1 MKKTVSLLAFV
12 IFSILNGIAQT
23 DPYDLIGD
31 TILFYHLEGDG
42 DCFYNEEALINGK
55 FSKKN
60 RFEAIKGL
68 TPHSSI
74 ELKWLLV
81 DSLIYKDEEQ
91 LLRLVRL
98 EDNLCFLLYLPK
110 RKYVSKNSFLHNF
123 LQANSDNDIFWYS
136 IKCEKRSEYR
146 QLIAELTTPPVLSQ
160 DTSLIN
166 NADDY
171 NFIDYDISHYPIK
184 IRFLKNKKDT
194 LCLNYYQT
202 RDLLNKR
209 KKHENEVN
217 AFNQLLLKY
226 DVSLIDSARMALSKQ
241 SFWFNINMLGDY
253 DRENP
258 PAAICNNKRFSSTYS
273 RPLDPK
279 YRNHWPN
286 MTRKVYS
293 DAVFLGNT
301 WSFFYGKLLDI
312 RLMHTIIPPSFT
324 SSYRDEK
331 LQELTSKYQKLWGT
345 YNYYF
350 VIVPDESV
358 TYSSDNGYKPKFE
371 EIANDTVFIPFTT
384 ERLEFVMN
392 EYRMA
397 DFMSQLQKVRQEK
410 ADRFFAHRK
419 ELYDE
424 EVQLFGKKIADIV
437 SKGEIRFGFTPEM
450 CQYAYYGE
458 PYQIKWYVPTP
469 FGDAFIHYYYTRG
482 VKLYFIEDELIGI
495 QWHDDKPRFK

>member
-12 IFSILNGIAQT
+12 FFSILNGIAQT
-23 DPYDLIGD
+23 DPYDLVGD

-42 DCFYNEEALINGK
+42 DCFYNEEALINSK

-68 TPHSSI
+68 TTHSSF
-74 ELKWLLV
+74 ELKWLFV
-81 DSLIYKDEEQ
+81 DSLIYIYEEQ
-91 LLRLVRL
+91 LLRLMRL
-98 EDNLCFLLYLPK
+98 EDNQRFLLYLPK
-110 RKYVSKNSFLHNF
+110 MESVSKNSVLHNF
-123 LQANSDNDIFWYS
+123 LQINSDYGIFRYS
-136 IKCEKRSEYR
+136 IRCEKKSEYR
-146 QLIAELTTPPVLSQ
+146 ELIAGLSTPPILSQ

-166 NADDY
+166 NPDDY
-171 NFIDYDISHYPIK
+171 IFIDYDISHSPIK
-184 IRFLKNKKDT
+184 MMFLQNNQDT
-194 LCLNYYQT
+194 LCLTYNQA
-202 RDLLNKR
+202 RNLLIKR
-209 KKHENEVN
+209 KKQESEVN

-258 PAAICNNKRFSSTYS
+258 PAAILKHKRMSSTYS
-273 RPLDPK
+273 RPLDPQ
-279 YRNHWPN
+279 YCYHWPN
-286 MTRKVYS
+286 MTRKDYS

-301 WSFFYGKLLDI
+301 WSFFYGKILDI
-312 RLMHTIIPPSFT
+312 RLMPTIIPPEFT

-331 LQELTSKYQKLWGT
+331 LQELTSKYQKIWGT

-350 VIVPDESV
+350 VIVPDENV
-358 TYSSDNGYKPKFE
+358 TYSSENGYKLKFE
-371 EIANDTVFIPFTT
+371 EIANDTVFIPFTA

-397 DFMSQLQKVRQEK
+397 DFMSQLQKVQQEK
-410 ADRFFAHRK
+410 AHRFFVHRK

-458 PYQIKWYVPTP
+458 PYQTKWYVSTP
-469 FGDAFIHYYYTRG
+469 FGDAFVHYYYTRG

-495 QWHDDKPRFK
+495 QWHDDKPKFK